1 MRRFSLERVRDN
13 PERGCRRSCV
23 AICVTQD
30 FIKKPTQKY
39 METNTTEIKKP
50 FYKKKWFVILAVIL
64 VIGALAGDSTP
75 NNQTAIN
82 TNVESKESALEPRVE
97 ETVLEVTATKMI
109 ADYKANEIA
118 ADGTYKDKLVKV
130 TGVVGTIGKDVLN
143 NPYVTLTNETPYG
156 LEAVQCFFSRADE
169 STLTNL
175 SKDTRITMQGRVSG
189 MSLTNVM
196 IKECTVVN

>member
-1 MRRFSLERVRDN
+1 MDSITSEV
-13 PERGCRRSCV
+13 
-23 AICVTQD
+23 
-30 FIKKPTQKY
+30 
-39 METNTTEIKKP
+39 KKP
-50 FYKKKWFVILAVIL
+50 FYKKKWFIILAVIL

-75 NNQTAIN
+75 DSQTASNI
-82 TNVESKESALEPRVE
+82 TETTKESKSEQKME
-97 ETVLEVTATKMI
+97 EQVLEVVATKMI

-130 TGVVGTIGKDVLN
+130 TGVVETIGKDVLN

-196 IKECTVVN
+196 IKECTVIN